1 MLTTIADL
9 NAYYRDFAPLD
20 ELLADDRVSE
30 IMVNGIDQ
38 VYKEVNG
45 KLVDSGIK
53 FADKD
58 ALVRVIQKLGENA
71 GRRID
76 SAQPMM
82 DARMQ
87 DGSRVNA
94 VLAPV
99 SVDGPSLTIRKFA
112 RSPLTAEDLLKVGT
126 YSEAAMGFLQ
136 AAVASRLNI
145 VVTGGTSSGKT
156 TLLNILSGF
165 IPDDERI
172 VTIEDTAELQLRQRH
187 VVKLEARIIPQPG
200 EAKVEIRDLVINA
213 LRMRP
218 DRIVV
223 GECRGGETMDML
235 QAMNTGHDGGLTTL
249 HANSPRDTL
258 TRLETMALMS
268 GMEMPLLSVRR
279 QIASAIHLIVQ
290 MARLR
295 DGSRRVVKIEEV
307 IGMEG
312 EVVTMQEVFGFVATG
327 TDAQGRTAGEL
338 QPLGIRPKMLVRMT
352 EAGIEYP
359 ASVAAIWPSQAVWTE
374 RRKGKK

>member
-1 MLTTIADL
+1 VLTTIADL